1 MEEKCSGY
9 RVRTELRFLQKKFS
23 VDKYP
28 QKTTGNVI
36 HMVLPVGPYYPQNKK
51 IIFSTFHNGL
61 IGGVNSNKICHKF
74 IIV

>member
-61 IGGVNSNKICHKF
+61 IGGVNSNKKIEIL
-74 IIV
+74 IIL